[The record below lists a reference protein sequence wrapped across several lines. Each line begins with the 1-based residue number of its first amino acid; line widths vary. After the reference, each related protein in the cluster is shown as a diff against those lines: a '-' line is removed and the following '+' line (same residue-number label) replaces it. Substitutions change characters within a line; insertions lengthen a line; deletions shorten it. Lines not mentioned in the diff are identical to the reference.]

1 LKDTTE
7 LTRPKP
13 TVNDIARV
21 AGVSLATVDRVLNA
35 RPGVRDV
42 TIEKV
47 NKAIAELGF
56 VRDTAAA
63 NLARRRQYR
72 LMFILPETDN
82 EFVIALDAEIT
93 AQSERLLHQR
103 TRLKRRTIPPFD
115 PQAMVRILDSVT
127 TQDTDGV
134 AIFGPETPSVRDAVN
149 RAKERGI
156 AVATMVSDLPS
167 SIRDHFIG
175 IDNVAAGRTAALL
188 MGRFVRKAGRILIVT
203 GSRLARD
210 HLERRA
216 GFDAV
221 MANKFPNLEVAAT
234 IEGRDDPEL
243 IGSLLPVVFEKNS
256 EIVGIYSS
264 AAGNG
269 GLIEFLEKD
278 TSSRDVVVI
287 AHELTQTSRTALSKG
302 TFDALISQDSGH
314 IIRSAIRV
322 LKSAADKLPIDPKQ
336 ERIRIDVYLSENLPP
351 L

>member
-1 LKDTTE
+1 MKDTTE

-134 AIFGPETPSVRDAVN
+134 AIFGQKPHPFGMRSTVPKNEA
-149 RAKERGI
+149 
-156 AVATMVSDLPS
+156 
-167 SIRDHFIG
+167 
-175 IDNVAAGRTAALL
+175 
-188 MGRFVRKAGRILIVT
+188 
-203 GSRLARD
+203 
-210 HLERRA
+210 
-216 GFDAV
+216 
-221 MANKFPNLEVAAT
+221 
-234 IEGRDDPEL
+234 
-243 IGSLLPVVFEKNS
+243 SLWHH
-256 EIVGIYSS
+256 G
-264 AAGNG
+264 
-269 GLIEFLEKD
+269 
-278 TSSRDVVVI
+278 
-287 AHELTQTSRTALSKG
+287 
-302 TFDALISQDSGH
+302 
-314 IIRSAIRV
+314 IRSAQLHSR
-322 LKSAADKLPIDPKQ
+322 SFY
-336 ERIRIDVYLSENLPP
+336 RYR
-351 L
+351 